1 MYENLKQWDRD
12 IFIAINSAGLEGM
25 DTFWTIVTKTYTW
38 FPLFLFFFL
47 LILHFYKRKK
57 ATIVLFYLLLA
68 TSVTVLFTG
77 VVKEIVARLRPNN
90 SEYFG
95 DLIRILQTPL
105 NYSFFSGHAASS
117 FVITTFVVLVLRRFT
132 KWIYLAYIWPILFVS
147 SRIFVGV
154 HYPSDIFVGAVVGTS
169 FAYVFYILCEKTLKS
184 KSLLYSGDSESISD
198 GE

>member
-25 DTFWTIVTKTYTW
+25 DGFWTIVTKTYTW

-47 LILHFYKRKK
+47 LILHYYKRRK
-57 ATIVLFYLLLA
+57 ASVVLFFLLLA
-68 TSVTVLFTG
+68 TSVTILFTG
-77 VVKEIVARLRPNN
+77 MVKETVARLRPNN
-90 SEYFG
+90 SELFG

-117 FVITTFVVLVLRRFT
+117 FVITTFVVLVLRKFT
-132 KWIYLAYIWPILFVS
+132 KWIYLAYIWPVLFVS

-154 HYPSDIFVGAVVGTS
+154 HYPSDILVGAFVGTIL
-169 FAYVFYILCEKTLKS
+169 AYIFYLMCEKALKN
-184 KSLLYSGDSESISD
+184 KRLLHPRDTEAISD